1 MEDEFED
8 DGFEFPPPPPPL
20 QPNYMEP
27 AIQHRQQPPAVSL
40 VLPPF
45 WTENAAGWFAHAESR
60 FRTKRI
66 FDEWDRF
73 DLTVAALSKESI
85 QSVFQLVT
93 SPSEDE
99 PYTALKEGLL
109 HNHQLTDYQ
118 RIEKLHALDNLGSR
132 KPTQLLS
139 EMTELCPQGEQQS
152 KFFAFLFLH
161 RLPSWLR
168 IMLGEDDH
176 QDVRAL
182 AVKGDRLQ
190 ALYGHL
196 QHGTV
201 AAVDSADSAVNAVKG
216 SSRGGKGGFS
226 RGRGRGGSKSQRGG
240 GHSGSGQ
247 NADGAA
253 GAAAAAGPS
262 PAALAQDSAGLCYYH
277 WTYGDKATKC
287 RAPCSWQG
295 N

>member
-85 QSVFQLVT
+85 QSVYQLVT

-118 RIEKLHALDNLGSR
+118 RIEKLHALNNLGSR

-152 KFFAFLFLH
+152 KFFA
-161 RLPSWLR
+161 S
-168 IMLGEDDH
+168 
-176 QDVRAL
+176 V
-182 AVKGDRLQ
+182 
-190 ALYGHL
+190 
-196 QHGTV
+196 
-201 AAVDSADSAVNAVKG
+201 VD
-216 SSRGGKGGFS
+216 
-226 RGRGRGGSKSQRGG
+226 
-240 GHSGSGQ
+240 
-247 NADGAA
+247 
-253 GAAAAAGPS
+253 PE
-262 PAALAQDSAGLCYYH
+262 
-277 WTYGDKATKC
+277 
-287 RAPCSWQG
+287 
-295 N
+295 

>member
-1 MEDEFED
+1 M
-8 DGFEFPPPPPPL
+8 
-20 QPNYMEP
+20 
-27 AIQHRQQPPAVSL
+27 
-40 VLPPF
+40 PPF

-85 QSVFQLVT
+85 QLVFQLVT

-118 RIEKLHALDNLGSR
+118 KIEKLHALDGLGSR

-139 EMTELCPQGEQQS
+139 EMTEQCPQGEQQS

-161 RLPSWLR
+161 SLPNLLR
-168 IMLGEDDH
+168 TMLSEDDH

-182 AVKGDRLQ
+182 AVKADRLQ

-201 AAVDSADSAVNAVKG
+201 AAVDPADSAVNAVKG

-226 RGRGRGGSKSQRGG
+226 SGRGRGGSKSQRGG
-240 GHSGSGQ
+240 GHSGAGQ
-247 NADGAA
+247 SADGAA
-253 GAAAAAGPS
+253 GTAAAVPGCPS
-262 PAALAQDSAGLCYYH
+262 TGLRRSVLLSLDL
-277 WTYGDKATKC
+277 W
-287 RAPCSWQG
+287 R
-295 N
+295 